1 MENNQQ
7 SGPQF
12 EQKMV
17 NELAREMLSEQR
29 ATRRW
34 NTAFKVFIALYLLV
48 LLIMAIYNSSGLAT
62 GNISSDGHTALVE
75 INGVIS
81 ASSEANADYV
91 ITGLRN
97 AFENENTKG
106 VIIRINSPGGSPV
119 QAGYIND
126 EIMRLKKEYPDTPVY
141 AVITDICA
149 SGGYYIAAAADQI
162 YADKASIVGSIGVIM
177 AGFGFVDAIEKLG
190 IERRVLHA
198 GDNKALM
205 DPFSPLQAEEVKH
218 FDGLLKEVHQQFID
232 VVKEG
237 RGDKLDQSADLFT
250 GLVWTG
256 QDAINLGLVDELSS
270 SSKVAR
276 EVIEAEDIIDFTFR
290 ESYLDQF
297 TKNLGAAIYNAFV
310 SNIGF
315 R

>member
-7 SGPQF
+7 SDTQF

-17 NELAREMLSEQR
+17 NQLAREMLSEQR

-34 NTAFKVFIALYLLV
+34 NTAFKVFIALYLLT

-62 GNISSDGHTALVE
+62 GKISSDGHTALVE

-91 ITGLRN
+91 ITGLRK
-97 AFENENTKG
+97 AFENESTKG

-126 EIMRLKKEYPDTPVY
+126 EIYRLKKEYPDTPVY

-149 SGGYYIAAAADQI
+149 SGGYYIAAAADKI

-198 GDNKALM
+198 GENKALM
-205 DPFSPLQAEEVKH
+205 DPFSPLQSEEVAH

-232 VVKEG
+232 VVKQG
-237 RGDKLDQSADLFT
+237 RGDKLDGNADLFT

-256 QDAINLGLVDELSS
+256 EDAINLGLVDELSS

-276 EVIEAEDIIDFTFR
+276 EVIEAEDIVDFTFR
-290 ESYLDQF
+290 ETYLDQF
-297 TKNLGAAIYNAFV
+297 TKNLGSAIYNAFA
-310 SNIGF
+310 SNVGF